1 MPRRWCTGGSER
13 ATRRIGW
20 TETSLLMNES
30 PSLNTR
36 VDHTVLPRPP
46 AAITCLSGRL
56 TPKSASEVWFL
67 DRKQPMGPG
76 TAVTDWNLLLSRQR
90 YRKSQIRRGL
100 GRGRKRGGPA
110 RQAQA
115 RPLGAASCWFS
126 AAPGTPQHPTSAPDS
141 APQKMPSAPPRATLA
156 IPADPLRP
164 LEKLIR

>member
-1 MPRRWCTGGSER
+1 MPRRWCMGGSER
-13 ATRRIGW
+13 ATRKIEW

-56 TPKSASEVWFL
+56 TPKPPSEVWFL

-76 TAVTDWNLLLSRQR
+76 TAVTDWNLFLSCQQ

-115 RPLGAASCWFS
+115 RPLGAAAGSPRRP
-126 AAPGTPQHPTSAPDS
+126 APHGTPHLPRTLLRRKCRPPHPGP
-141 APQKMPSAPPRATLA
+141 PWPSQL
-156 IPADPLRP
+156 ILYDPW
-164 LEKLIR
+164 KS